1 MISRVY
7 TPPVAPYS
15 RSQRGGLQRGVPTP
29 TEENPSPFRRSD
41 PGDSTKTSQPDGN
54 PASSLAP
61 AAGLQSVQ
69 YDRSQQIP
77 LNAVLGDFHKTM
89 TSLGAD
95 DATRAEVGVYLRAIS
110 LQGGKP
116 EPDVPFIRH
125 TLRTA
130 ANTLDQYIGNTL
142 GQSSKVVREWVDA
155 LLLQNIDFHSDTPF
169 EPPGRADI
177 AGEKASPEASG
188 NPVGP
193 SETQN
198 QPTEQASR
206 NALDTEG
213 KKRLKSLI
221 ESAKAAH
228 ESGNAEAAANCLEEA
243 LAQLKDKGFP
253 EWEGKIHRLY
263 GRFAEGDGAW
273 EKAMTSYGQ
282 AADCFQAAG
291 RSDREADTRHAM
303 ASILEDH
310 GRLTE
315 AREVYRQVLALDE
328 GQTPGDIAAQIRTLQ
343 DLGRVDLRQGQT
355 TSALEHLATAVT
367 RSQQAQREGQ
377 TLPIG
382 LQVDLL
388 SNLGA
393 VYRRAGQGQE
403 ATQSYREAARL
414 ARVGGDAVLYAN
426 TLQQY
431 AATLVE
437 GGRNTDAMKVLQ
449 AIGAISVV

>member
-1 MISRVY
+1 
-7 TPPVAPYS
+7 
-15 RSQRGGLQRGVPTP
+15 
-29 TEENPSPFRRSD
+29 
-41 PGDSTKTSQPDGN
+41 
-54 PASSLAP
+54 
-61 AAGLQSVQ
+61 LQSVQ

-130 ANTLDQYIGNTL
+130 ANTLDQYIGNAL
-142 GQSSKVVREWVDA
+142 GQPSKVVREWVDA

-169 EPPGRADI
+169 NPPGHGESV
-177 AGEKASPEASG
+177 GEKASPEASG
-188 NPVGP
+188 SPAG
-193 SETQN
+193 SGKTQAHSS
-198 QPTEQASR
+198 EQAPQ
-206 NALDTEG
+206 NTLDTEG

-228 ESGNAEAAANCLEEA
+228 ESGNAEAAANGLEEA

-273 EKAMTSYGQ
+273 EKALVAYGQ
-282 AADCFQAAG
+282 AADCFQSAG

-310 GRLTE
+310 DRLTE
-315 AREVYRQVLALDE
+315 ARDVYRQVLALDE
-328 GQTPGDIAAQIRTLQ
+328 EQTPEDIAAQIRTLQ
-343 DLGRVDLRQGQT
+343 DLGRVDLRLGRT
-355 TSALEHLATAVT
+355 ASALDHLTTAVT
-367 RSQQAQREGQ
+367 RSQQAQREGR

-393 VYRRAGQGQE
+393 VYRRAGQGRE

-414 ARVGGDAVLYAN
+414 AQVGEDPALYAN

-431 AATLVE
+431 AAILVE
-437 GGRNTDAMKVLQ
+437 GGRNAEAMKVLQ
-449 AIGAISVV
+449 AIGTISVV